1 MNKKTV
7 FQKIKSFLLDD
18 KLRFSYLTELGF
30 TRIMSDE
37 AHLKKEYYLTL
48 GKKLDLDNPVSF
60 NEKIQWLKL
69 HDRKPFYTTLVD
81 KFEVKKYVA
90 SVIGEE
96 YIIPTI
102 GVWEKFSDIDFE
114 TLPNQFVLKCTHDSG
129 GLLICKDKRNFDL
142 KSAKKKIEHCL
153 RRKYYYIH
161 REWPYKDVVP
171 RIIAEPYIEDK
182 KTGELRDYKFFAFNG
197 EVKVVFVATGRQ
209 NPDMET
215 TFDFF
220 DMDYKH
226 LDIVNGHPNA
236 EIIPEKPKNF
246 EKMKELAKVLAKD
259 IPHIRV
265 DFYEVN
271 EKIYFGELTFS
282 HWSGM
287 VPFEPVEWDYILGSW
302 LELPKENIEG

>member
-1 MNKKTV
+1 
-7 FQKIKSFLLDD
+7 
-18 KLRFSYLTELGF
+18 
-30 TRIMSDE
+30 MSDE